1 MAIIKLTQKYLD
13 IEAAF
18 EGREAHYKN
27 LETFINTKN
36 ILYFNKT
43 EEGASVYLAG
53 GRGLYVK
60 ETPEEILALIKDAE
74 IKEHTSCNNNNI
86 REARRG

>member
-1 MAIIKLTQKYLD
+1 MAIIKLTKKDLD

-18 EGREAHYKN
+18 EGREDNYKN
-27 LETFINTKN
+27 SETFINTKN

-43 EEGASVYLAG
+43 EEGASIYIAG

-60 ETPEEILALIKDAE
+60 ETPEKILSLIKEAE
-74 IKEHTSCNNNNI
+74 NGK
-86 REARRG
+86 